1 MGLFHYT
8 HTPPTKNQDNGKRF
22 RKRAKRPT
30 TMAIELVSIHV
41 KKEVPYSN
49 FFIRTQTQHACHSFN
64 ELLTKEEA
72 TFKGRQKRPP

>member
-1 MGLFHYT
+1 
-8 HTPPTKNQDNGKRF
+8 
-22 RKRAKRPT
+22 
-30 TMAIELVSIHV
+30 MAIELVSIHV

-72 TFKGRQKRPP
+72 TFKGRQKKGHDKRELIQ